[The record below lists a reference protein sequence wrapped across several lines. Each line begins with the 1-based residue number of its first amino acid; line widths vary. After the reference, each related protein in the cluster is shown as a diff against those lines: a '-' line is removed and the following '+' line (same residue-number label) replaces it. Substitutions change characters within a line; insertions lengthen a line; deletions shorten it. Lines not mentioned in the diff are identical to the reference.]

1 MTPRRYSRGRLALIA
16 VALLSLAGFV
26 VATWP
31 TLTDLWSQLS
41 AGLSGTAWALLGV
54 AGLIQLGGHVLRAA
68 RTKVPIDNVRRG
80 SLAGQFRHLSIGYLF
95 NLVWPLRVGEIVRA
109 WLIAKTL
116 RISFLYTLLAVVLER
131 LIDVVLVSVAFLVLI
146 AVVGGPVTGIV
157 PAAAVIALLVSLV
170 LIASFAALVR
180 ENATLMRLAWR
191 MTAWLNTDLENRA
204 RFKLWSVIFGFQRF
218 LRQRR
223 QLVRY
228 GVLTLASWACYVAA
242 AALAVALVFPVLS
255 GRDAVMA
262 TAAPAGVVSPSI
274 GNGAPGAFADGVRG
288 FIEGSTGLSGPT
300 VLLFAAAAWVVV
312 NVPVIAVAVV
322 ALFVNWARRTSDP
335 GAGAAPA
342 PGDRYVNKLG
352 RDQDISSSMTHF
364 LDAYFQRQHLS
375 TVMHRLEVN
384 GNVSLV
390 RFFKGGSNAV
400 TLLATNG
407 SGELFVKKM
416 VPTEYAHRLKNQ
428 HDWLAERADHA
439 QLVTVLR
446 EEHAEDHYSIDLEY
460 RPSSVPLF
468 EYVHESPLAEGRAK
482 LAEVW
487 EYMYSRVY
495 RLGALEQRPDLRD
508 DYVTERF
515 VLRVRAAAESHPA
528 LAQALKGDRILING
542 TELDNFDRIL
552 ARIQTT
558 PAAWEDLATFRSSSH
573 IHGDLTVDNILV
585 DLPTDRVLVIDPS
598 DDNQIRGPII
608 DFARHLQSLLYG
620 YEFLNDDDDPV
631 LLGASAEGVPEITY
645 RDARSARYA
654 ELADFVV
661 TEVMPRRLAP
671 AEQRAVLFHVG
682 LFYGRMLTHRVAI
695 NPGTVLKYYGVCIQ
709 ALNRFLEQYDLPVH
723 AQDDDAL
730 GAQPSNEEVLIR

>member
-1 MTPRRYSRGRLALIA
+1 MALPRYSRGRLALIV
-16 VALLSLAGFV
+16 VALASIAGFV
-26 VATWP
+26 VVTWSS
-31 TLTDLWSQLS
+31 LTELWTRLS
-41 AGLSGTAWALLGV
+41 ATFSGADWVLLGV
-54 AGLIQLGGHVLRAA
+54 ASLVQLLGHVLRAA

-95 NLVWPLRVGEIVRA
+95 NVVWPLRIGEVVRSY
-109 WLIAKTL
+109 LVAKTL

-146 AVVGGPVTGIV
+146 AVVGGPATGIV
-157 PAAAVIALLVSLV
+157 PAAAVVALVVSLL
-170 LIASFAALVR
+170 LIGSFAALVG
-180 ENATLMRLAWR
+180 ENTVLMRLAWQV
-191 MTAWLNTDLENRA
+191 TGCLNTRLENRA

-218 LRQRR
+218 FRQRR

-228 GVLTLASWACYVAA
+228 GLLALASWACYLTAA
-242 AALAVALVFPVLS
+242 TTTAVTIFPVLS
-255 GRDAVMA
+255 ARDAFVS
-262 TAAPAGVVSPSI
+262 AAGPAGVVSPSV
-274 GNGAPGAFADGVRG
+274 GNGSPDGFVERLEAFVQ
-288 FIEGSTGLSGPT
+288 GSTDLDVGA
-300 VLLFAAAAWVVV
+300 VLVFAAASWVVA
-312 NVPVIAVAVV
+312 NVPVVAVAMV
-322 ALFVNWARRTSDP
+322 ALFVNWAGRTRDP
-335 GAGAAPA
+335 LAGAELAPS
-342 PGDRYVNKLG
+342 DRYVNKLG
-352 RDQDISSSMTHF
+352 RDQDISGAMTHF

-375 TVMHRLEVN
+375 QVMHRLEVD

-416 VPTEYAHRLKNQ
+416 VPPEYAHRLKNQ
-428 HDWLAERADHA
+428 HDWLADRADHP

-446 EEHAEDHYSIDLEY
+446 EQHADDHYSIDLEY

-468 EYVHESPLAEGRAK
+468 EYVHENPFSEGAAK
-482 LAEVW
+482 LAELW
-487 EYMYSRVY
+487 DYMYGRVY
-495 RLGALEQRPDLRD
+495 RVGALERRPELRD

-528 LAQALKGDRILING
+528 LAEAIQGERIVVNG
-542 TELDNFDRIL
+542 RELDNFDRL
-552 ARIQTT
+552 LRRIQSTE
-558 PAAWEDLATFRSSSH
+558 AAWEDLATFRPSAS

-585 DLPTDRVLVIDPS
+585 DLPSRGVLVIDPS
-598 DDNQIRGPII
+598 DDNQLRGPII

-620 YEFLNDDDDPV
+620 YEFLNEDDDPV
-631 LLGASAEGVPEITY
+631 VLDARDGVPEITY

-654 ELADFVV
+654 ELADFV
-661 TEVMPRRLAP
+661 TTQIMPRHLAP

-695 NPGTVLKYYGVCIQ
+695 NPGTALKYYAVCIH
-709 ALNRFLEQYDLPVH
+709 ALNRFLDQYDLPLR

-730 GAQPSNEEVLIR
+730 DDEPSHEEDFAR